1 MPSVSAQRTSI
12 AARLLKRL
20 NLRFPGLF
28 LILAGITLADLI
40 IPDFIPFVDEI
51 GLALLTL
58 LLGSWRDR
66 RATHHPTIG

>member
-66 RATHHPTIG
+66 RATHRPTIG